1 MENFIGRNIQ
11 AFRAHKGFSQEGLG
25 NILGVSQTSIS
36 AWEDGKSLPRK
47 VNASEFFEA
56 FPELSHD
63 DIFSEECGYACKTLK
78 RARGLDMV
86 QVPFYGAIA
95 AGTPIEMIDVDET
108 MPIPGHIYNAYPDSF
123 FAARI
128 GRVDESLYS
137 GWVHCAYRPRCGM
150 G

>member
-63 DIFSEECGYACKTLK
+63 DIFSEECGYACKRSNEQGVLMWF
-78 RARGLDMV
+78 RSLFM
-86 QVPFYGAIA
+86 
-95 AGTPIEMIDVDET
+95 
-108 MPIPGHIYNAYPDSF
+108 
-123 FAARI
+123 
-128 GRVDESLYS
+128 GRLLQERRL
-137 GWVHCAYRPRCGM
+137 R
-150 G
+150 

>member
-56 FPELSHD
+56 FPSFPTTT
-63 DIFSEECGYACKTLK
+63 FSVKNVDMPAK
-78 RARGLDMV
+78 RSNEQGVLMWFKSRFM
-86 QVPFYGAIA
+86 
-95 AGTPIEMIDVDET
+95 
-108 MPIPGHIYNAYPDSF
+108 
-123 FAARI
+123 
-128 GRVDESLYS
+128 GRLPQERRL
-137 GWVHCAYRPRCGM
+137 R
-150 G
+150 